1 MTVNLIQLHFCPT
14 SIPVVFGVFVQFY
27 DSAFNSGKEKALGRE
42 EEGPKSWGKRESG
55 GIWLAVI
62 AIVVVAA

>member
-1 MTVNLIQLHFCPT
+1 MTAPLT
-14 SIPVVFGVFVQFY
+14 AAERERKDVVAGR
-27 DSAFNSGKEKALGRE
+27 GRE

-62 AIVVVAA
+62 AIVVVA

>member
-1 MTVNLIQLHFCPT
+1 MTAPLT
-14 SIPVVFGVFVQFY
+14 AAERERERERGRERGRKDVVAGR
-27 DSAFNSGKEKALGRE
+27 GRE

-62 AIVVVAA
+62 AIVVPSGVVVAAPLAY